1 MHRRGADPAPPGG
14 EPMKP
19 KVLLVEDNESTR
31 FGFVRYFSKDGFET
45 QEAASLSDAAV
56 ALADHHFD
64 IIILDINLP
73 DGSGLDFIAT
83 VRAGNPVLPIIVIT
97 GEGDIPLAVKAM
109 QRGADNFMTKPV
121 DIAALGIF
129 MHKTLETGQLRKLQ
143 SARKRLEKEDTFYIG
158 ESRDMKEL
166 YTVTLAAAASDIPVL
181 ITGETGTGKGMLARL
196 IHRNGSRSSGECVE
210 LNCSGL
216 RGEMLSREIF
226 GNARGAFTSADQD
239 RKGLLDIA
247 DRGTLFLDE
256 IGDMG
261 IDIQAQFLKVLEDK
275 TYRRLGDVKLLR
287 SNFRLICATHR
298 ELASLVSTGFFRQ
311 DLMFRINMVNLHIP
325 PLRERMDDIPGLV
338 KVLLR
343 QLGATTTEI
352 SDDLMATLCD
362 YSWPGNV
369 RELKNILERALMLT
383 PPGGQFRK
391 SHFASLTITRPPLSP
406 SNRRTVQEV
415 EEAHIKSV
423 LAEAGGDI
431 DEASKRL
438 NISRAT
444 LYRRLKQING

>member
-1 MHRRGADPAPPGG
+1 
-14 EPMKP
+14 MKP
-19 KVLLVEDNESTR
+19 QVLLIEDNESTR

-45 QEAASLSDAAV
+45 HEAGTLSEASV
-56 ALADHHFD
+56 VLATQHLD

-73 DGSGLDFIAT
+73 DGNGLDFIAT
-83 VRAGNPVLPIIVIT
+83 VRASNPVLPIIVIT

-109 QRGADNFMTKPV
+109 QQGADNFMTKPV
-121 DIAALGIF
+121 DIAALKIF
-129 MHKTLETGQLRKLQ
+129 MQKMLETGLLKQQLSSRKL
-143 SARKRLEKEDTFYIG
+143 LEKEDTFFVG
-158 ESRDMKEL
+158 KSKDMQEL
-166 YTVTLAAAASDIPVL
+166 YSVSMAAAASDIPAL

-196 IHRNGSRSSGECVE
+196 IHRHGSRSAGECVE

-226 GNARGAFTSADQD
+226 GNAKGAFTSADQD

-247 DRGTLFLDE
+247 NRGTLFLDE

-275 TYRRLGDVKLLR
+275 TYRRLGDVKLLK

-298 ELASLVSTGFFRQ
+298 ELDSLVSAGQFRQ

-325 PLRERMDDIPGLV
+325 PLRERMDDLPELV
-338 KVLLR
+338 NVLLR
-343 QLGATTTEI
+343 QLGAATTMRPDDNIMEI
-352 SDDLMATLCD
+352 LSG

-383 PPGGQFRK
+383 PPGGQFR
-391 SHFASLTITRPPLSP
+391 SAHFASLTATRPPLSSP
-406 SNRRTVQEV
+406 IQRTVQEV

-423 LAEAGGDI
+423 LDQAGGDI
-431 DEASKRL
+431 EKASKSL
-438 NISRAT
+438 KISRAT
-444 LYRRLKQING
+444 LYRRLRQINGLS

>member
-1 MHRRGADPAPPGG
+1 
-14 EPMKP
+14 MKP

-45 QEAASLSDAAV
+45 QEAASLSDAAA

-129 MHKTLETGQLRKLQ
+129 MHKTLETGQLRKQQ
-143 SARKRLEKEDTFYIG
+143 SARKRLEKEDTFYLG
-158 ESRDMKEL
+158 ESKDMQEL
-166 YTVTLAAAASDIPVL
+166 YTVALAAAASDIPVL

-298 ELASLVSTGFFRQ
+298 ELASLVSTGQFRQ

-325 PLRERMDDIPGLV
+325 PLRERMNDLPGLT
-338 KVLLR
+338 KVLLG

-369 RELKNILERALMLT
+369 RELRNILERALMLT

-391 SHFASLTITRPPLSP
+391 SHFASLAVTRPPLSRP
-406 SNRRTVQEV
+406 NQRTVQEV

-423 LAEAGGDI
+423 LDETGGDI
-431 DEASKRL
+431 EKASKRL

>member
-1 MHRRGADPAPPGG
+1 MYSRGTYPALPGG

-19 KVLLVEDNESTR
+19 KVLLIEDNESTR

-45 QEAASLSDAAV
+45 HEAATLEEAST
-56 ALADHHFD
+56 ALAAHHFD

-73 DGSGLDFIAT
+73 DGNGLDFITT
-83 VRAGNPVLPIIVIT
+83 VRAGNPVIPIIVIT

-129 MHKTLETGQLRKLQ
+129 MHRTLETGLLKKQQ
-143 SARKRLEKEDTFYIG
+143 SSRKRLEKEDTFYVG
-158 ESRDMKEL
+158 ESNDMQEL
-166 YTVTLAAAASDIPVL
+166 YAVAMAAAASDIPVL

-196 IHRNGSRSSGECVE
+196 IHRNGPRSSGECVE

-226 GNARGAFTSADQD
+226 GNAKGAFTSADQD

-275 TYRRLGDVKLLR
+275 SYRRLGDVKLLK

-298 ELASLVSTGFFRQ
+298 ELDSLVSAGQFRQ

-325 PLRERMDDIPGLV
+325 PLRERISDLPELV
-338 KVLLR
+338 NVLLR
-343 QLGATTTEI
+343 QLGAAATHI
-352 SDDLMATLCD
+352 SDEVMATLCA

-369 RELKNILERALMLT
+369 RELKNIIERALMLT
-383 PPGGQFRK
+383 PPGGHLRK
-391 SHFASLTITRPPLSP
+391 SHFASLTVTRPPLSP
-406 SNRRTVQEV
+406 LNQRTVQEV
-415 EEAHIKSV
+415 EEAHIRSV
-423 LAEAGGDI
+423 LDQAGGDV
-431 DEASKRL
+431 DKASKSL

>member
-1 MHRRGADPAPPGG
+1 
-14 EPMKP
+14 MKP
-19 KVLLVEDNESTR
+19 NVLLIEDNESTR
-31 FGFVRYFSKDGFET
+31 FGFVRYFSKSGFET
-45 QEAASLSDAAV
+45 VEAGTLSKASAALT
-56 ALADHHFD
+56 ARHFD

-73 DGSGLDFIAT
+73 DGNGLDFITT
-83 VRAGNPVLPIIVIT
+83 VRTCNPVIPIIVIT

-109 QRGADNFMTKPV
+109 QQGADNFMTKPV
-121 DIAALGIF
+121 DIAALEIF
-129 MHKTLETGQLRKLQ
+129 MHKTLETGFLKQQQ
-143 SARKRLEKEDTFYIG
+143 SARKRLEKEDTFYVG
-158 ESRDMKEL
+158 NSEAMQEL
-166 YTVTLAAAASDIPVL
+166 YSVALAAAASDLPVL

-196 IHRNGSRSSGECVE
+196 IHRHGSRSSGECVE

-226 GNARGAFTSADQD
+226 GNAKGAFTSADQD

-287 SNFRLICATHR
+287 SNFRLICATHH
-298 ELASLVSTGFFRQ
+298 ELDSLVSTGQFRQ
-311 DLMFRINMVNLHIP
+311 DLLYRINMVNLHIP
-325 PLRERMDDIPGLV
+325 PLRERINDLPELV
-338 KVLLR
+338 NVLLG
-343 QLGATTTEI
+343 QLGAATTKI
-352 SDDLMATLCD
+352 SDDLMEMLCG

-369 RELKNILERALMLT
+369 RELKNIFERALMLT
-383 PPGGQFRK
+383 PPGGNLRK
-391 SHFASLTITRPPLSP
+391 SHFAVLTAPRPPLLSI
-406 SNRRTVQEV
+406 NQRTVQQV
-415 EEAHIKSV
+415 EEDHIKSV
-423 LAEAGGDI
+423 LDQAGGDI
-431 DEASKRL
+431 EKASKSL

>member
-1 MHRRGADPAPPGG
+1 
-14 EPMKP
+14 MKP
-19 KVLLVEDNESTR
+19 KVLLIEDNESTR

-45 QEAASLSDAAV
+45 HEAATLAEAAT
-56 ALADHHFD
+56 ALAAKQFD

-73 DGSGLDFIAT
+73 DGSGLDFIDT
-83 VRAGNPVLPIIVIT
+83 VRAGNPALPIIVIT
-97 GEGDIPLAVKAM
+97 GEGDIPLAVRAM

-121 DIAALGIF
+121 DNTALAIF
-129 MHKTLETGQLRKLQ
+129 MNKTLETGFIKKQHA
-143 SARKRLEKEDTFYIG
+143 SRKRLEKEDTFYVG
-158 ESRDMKEL
+158 QSKDMQEL
-166 YTVTLAAAASDIPVL
+166 YTVAMAAAASDIPVL

-196 IHRNGSRSSGECVE
+196 IHRHGPCSSGECVE

-226 GNARGAFTSADQD
+226 GNAKGAFTSADQD

-298 ELASLVSTGFFRQ
+298 ELDALVQTGQFRQ

-325 PLRERMDDIPGLV
+325 PLRERLNDLPELANI
-338 KVLLR
+338 LLR
-343 QLGATTTEI
+343 QLGAVSSQLSDEVMEI
-352 SDDLMATLCD
+352 LCS
-362 YSWPGNV
+362 YPWPGNV
-369 RELKNILERALMLT
+369 RELKNIIERALMLT
-383 PPGGQFRK
+383 PPGGLLRRA
-391 SHFASLTITRPPLSP
+391 HFSSLAATRPPHSP
-406 SNRRTVQEV
+406 PNQRTVQEV
-415 EEAHIKSV
+415 EEIHIITM
-423 LAEAGGDI
+423 LEQAGGDI
-431 DEASKRL
+431 EKASKSL

-444 LYRRLKQING
+444 LYRRLKQINSR